1 MLAATADEL
10 LTIVREEL
18 DDAVI
23 DLDGGDAV
31 LLWKNREIYRALT
44 EGLDRF
50 AKDTLSLYKVWRNTF
65 VAGQQDIDLP
75 SYILHIREA
84 RVTAAGAPVTALRHR
99 NANEGPGMRQD
110 YGSWICD
117 TGRGTPTAFV
127 RDYERRAI
135 KLYPVPATDGAI
147 ELQCTVTIGAPLDE
161 GVGLPIHDIED
172 QRLVIE
178 FAKHRLY
185 QKPESDTN
193 DPQRA
198 AAHLQAYTVGVAAR
212 KAAVQ
217 NMRRAPGVVRMEWF

>member
-50 AKDTLSLYKVWRNTF
+50 AKDTLSLYKVLSLPF
-65 VAGQQDIDLP
+65 EAGQQDVNLP
-75 SYILHIREA
+75 PYVLHIREA
-84 RVTAAGAPVTALRHR
+84 RIYTSASGFVPLKQSNANDGSWLCATHTGTPATFIRDIERRSIKLFPIPVAAGDIT
-99 NANEGPGMRQD
+99 
-110 YGSWICD
+110 
-117 TGRGTPTAFV
+117 
-127 RDYERRAI
+127 
-135 KLYPVPATDGAI
+135 
-147 ELQCTVTIGAPLDE
+147 LQCTVTIGAPLDE